1 MAFATRETIIAN
13 PGRKRQ
19 MAKPK
24 KRRRLSAAQIK
35 AGFGGK
41 RRQNAAKH
49 KRKSSASHKPRTKPH
64 HAKPVAR
71 KNSPRKSSK
80 RKNSKPARK
89 RNLGGIFALTNPAKG
104 HKHMAATKKNKKRKS
119 SMKSNAGH
127 HHSKKRNPGRRSG
140 RRHNPGQYGTP
151 TEWII
156 GGLGAVVGGV
166 GAPALTQLAMGTSNT
181 GPMGYFGNAVAVA
194 VLAAASHFG
203 LPRQK
208 FLTMGIIFGGVGSI
222 FRRIIGD
229 YSLLGSYSSQVS
241 GVSGMGDYL
250 MNFNWPIPQQLA
262 PGNSRAL
269 TPYGG
274 TPAAM
279 PVVNNSAQAAG
290 MGASLYGPR
299 LY

>member
-1 MAFATRETIIAN
+1 
-13 PGRKRQ
+13 

-24 KRRRLSAAQIK
+24 ARRHYTAKQIK

-41 RRQNAAKH
+41 RRQNAVKH
-49 KRKSSASHKPRTKPH
+49 KRKSAASHKPRTKPH
-64 HAKPVAR
+64 AKKANKPATREHA
-71 KNSPRKSSK
+71 
-80 RKNSKPARK
+80 KPARK
-89 RNLGGIFALTNPAKG
+89 RNVGGIFALTNPAKG
-104 HKHMAATKKNKKRKS
+104 HRHMATTKKNKKKNAS
-119 SMKSNAGH
+119 SAKRSNAGTYKKKQKNTH
-127 HHSKKRNPGRRSG
+127 HA
-140 RRHNPGQYGTP
+140 RRHNPGTYGSAS
-151 TEWII
+151 EWIV
-156 GGLGAVVGGV
+156 GGIGAVVGGV

-203 LPRQK
+203 MPRQK
-208 FLTMGIIFGGVGSI
+208 FLTLGIIFGGVGSI

-262 PGNSRAL
+262 PGNNRQL

-274 TPAAM
+274 GAPATL
-279 PVVNNSAQAAG
+279 PVVNNSANAGAPG
-290 MGASLYGPR
+290 MGMSLYGPR